1 MTQSLLQ
8 SGQVQDSAACLTRPR
23 HIPVRLENRIG
34 HLAMAR
40 LYSMIDQG
48 ASGVAN
54 IIALAILGRVLPV
67 EQFGA
72 IGMMIG
78 LHYFVAGFHRSAIV
92 LPYLTV
98 HHAEPASAAIHVEN
112 SAWWWISTAGALA
125 VSALLAA
132 AGLMVSL
139 IAPVFPTLHWLVTP
153 LFLSAVVTPSMLAAE
168 FTRRWLFKID
178 RADLV
183 AVFALVYFCVLIGSA
198 LVATR
203 LNSDA
208 GAGALTW
215 AAASIGV
222 TTLALC
228 VLRPVRVLRP
238 VIGRIVHVHRAE
250 AGWLASAN
258 LPYSVYGSATI
269 VILIGMLVGPVAAG
283 IFTAVRTLT
292 NPAMS
297 IVSAIDSTDKPRA
310 TRALAEAGMAGLQR
324 AITRTRALIGL
335 TTGAYLGAVALWA
348 DQLAT
353 LVYDEH
359 YTNVTVE
366 VRLLAL
372 AFFLAGLNQPSETRL
387 IVLKAGRTMLIVRSI
402 TAVLAIAS
410 LTIAA
415 SWGVTGMAV
424 AITGI
429 QIFNLL
435 LLWLAERRVASKGI
449 AK

>member
-8 SGQVQDSAACLTRPR
+8 SGQVHNPAACLERPP
-23 HIPVRLENRIG
+23 HPLARLENRIG
-34 HLAMAR
+34 PLAMAR
-40 LYSMIDQG
+40 LYSMVDQG
-48 ASGVAN
+48 ASGMAN
-54 IIALAILGRVLPV
+54 MIALAILGRALPV
-67 EQFGA
+67 EQFGV

-98 HHAEPASAAIHVEN
+98 HHAEPASAAMQAEN
-112 SAWWWISTAGALA
+112 SAWWWIATAGAMV
-125 VSALLAA
+125 VSALLAIT
-132 AGLMVSL
+132 GLLVFLM
-139 IAPVFPTLHWLVTP
+139 APVVPALRWLVAP
-153 LFLSAVVTPSMLAAE
+153 LFLAAIVTPGMLAAE

-183 AVFALVYFCVLIGSA
+183 AAFALVYFCVLTGSA
-198 LVATR
+198 IVATR
-203 LNSDA
+203 FSSDA
-208 GAGALTW
+208 SAGAFTW
-215 AAASIGV
+215 AAASLSV
-222 TTLALC
+222 TILGLC
-228 VLRPVRVLRP
+228 VLRPARLLRP
-238 VIGRIVHVHRAE
+238 VMGRIIDDHRSE

-258 LPYSVYGSATI
+258 LPYSVYSSATI
-269 VILIGMLVGPVAAG
+269 VILIGMLIGPAAAG
-283 IFTAVRTLT
+283 IFTAARTLT

-310 TRALAEAGMAGLQR
+310 TRALAESGMAGLQH
-324 AITRTRALIGL
+324 AITRTRALIAL

-348 DQLAT
+348 DPLAT
-353 LVYDEH
+353 LVYDQH

-387 IVLKAGRTMLIVRSI
+387 IVLKAGRAMLIVRSI
-402 TAVLAIAS
+402 TAFSAIAG
-410 LTIAA
+410 LAIAA
-415 SWGVTGMAV
+415 SWGVAGMAI

-429 QIFNLL
+429 QMLNLL
-435 LLWLAERRVASKGI
+435 LLWLAERCVVFKRI

>member
-8 SGQVQDSAACLTRPR
+8 SGQVNNPAACLGRPP
-23 HIPVRLENRIG
+23 HSLARLEKRIG

-40 LYSMIDQG
+40 LYSMVDQG
-48 ASGVAN
+48 ASGLAN
-54 IIALAILGRVLPV
+54 VIALAILGRALPV

-98 HHAEPASAAIHVEN
+98 HHAEPTSAAMRAEN
-112 SAWWWISTAGALA
+112 SAWWWIATAGALT
-125 VSALLAA
+125 VSALLAV
-132 AGLMVSL
+132 AGVLVFLM
-139 IAPVFPTLHWLVTP
+139 APVFPALRWLVTP
-153 LFLSAVVTPSMLAAE
+153 LFLSAIVTPGMLAAE

-183 AVFALVYFCVLIGSA
+183 AALALAYFCVLTGSA
-198 LVATR
+198 IVATR
-203 LNSDA
+203 FSSDA
-208 GAGALTW
+208 SAGALTW
-215 AAASIGV
+215 AAASLSV
-222 TTLALC
+222 TVLALC
-228 VLRPVRVLRP
+228 VLRPVRVLRA
-238 VIGRIVHVHRAE
+238 VMGRIIHDHRSE

-258 LPYSVYGSATI
+258 LPYSVYSSATI
-269 VILIGMLVGPVAAG
+269 VILIGMLVGPVSAG
-283 IFTAVRTLT
+283 IFTAARTLI

-310 TRALAEAGMAGLQR
+310 TRALSESGMPGLQR
-324 AITRTRALIGL
+324 AVTRTRALIAL

-353 LVYDEH
+353 LVYDEN

-387 IVLKAGRTMLIVRSI
+387 IVLKAGRAMLIVRSI
-402 TAVLAIAS
+402 TALFAIVSLAVAS
-410 LTIAA
+410 
-415 SWGVTGMAV
+415 SWGVAGMAIAV
-424 AITGI
+424 AGI
-429 QIFNLL
+429 QMLNLL
-435 LLWLAERRVASKGI
+435 LLWLAERRVVFQGISK
-449 AK
+449 

>member
-8 SGQVQDSAACLTRPR
+8 SGQVNSPAECLARPP
-23 HIPVRLENRIG
+23 HALARLENRIG
-34 HLAMAR
+34 QLAMAR
-40 LYSMIDQG
+40 LYSMVDQG

-54 IIALAILGRVLPV
+54 VIALAILGRALPV

-98 HHAEPASAAIHVEN
+98 HHAEPASAAMHVED
-112 SAWWWISTAGALA
+112 SAWWWIATGGALA
-125 VSALLAA
+125 VSALLSII
-132 AGLMVSL
+132 GLLVFMAVPLFPSL
-139 IAPVFPTLHWLVTP
+139 RWLVTP
-153 LFLSAVVTPSMLAAE
+153 LFLAAIVTPGMLAAE

-183 AVFALVYFCVLIGSA
+183 AAFALVYFCVLTGSA
-198 LVATR
+198 IAATR
-203 LNSDA
+203 FISDA
-208 GAGALTW
+208 SAGAFTW
-215 AAASIGV
+215 AAASLSV
-222 TTLALC
+222 TVLALG
-228 VLRPVRVLRP
+228 VLRPVRVLRT
-238 VIGRIVHVHRAE
+238 VMGRIIRDHRSE

-258 LPYSVYGSATI
+258 LPYSVYSSATI

-283 IFTAVRTLT
+283 IFTAARTLT

-310 TRALAEAGMAGLQR
+310 TRALAESGMAGLHR
-324 AITRTRALIGL
+324 AVTRTRALIAL

-353 LVYDEH
+353 LVYDEN

-387 IVLKAGRTMLIVRSI
+387 IILKAGRAMLIVRSI
-402 TAVLAIAS
+402 TAVSALAS
-410 LTIAA
+410 LAIAA
-415 SWGVTGMAV
+415 SWGVAGMAI

-429 QIFNLL
+429 QMLNLL
-435 LLWLAERRVASKGI
+435 LLWLAERRVVFQGISK
-449 AK
+449 

>member
-8 SGQVQDSAACLTRPR
+8 SGQVHNPAARLAHPSHRLA
-23 HIPVRLENRIG
+23 RLEKRIG

-40 LYSMIDQG
+40 LYSVVDQG

-54 IIALAILGRVLPV
+54 IIALAILGRALSV

-98 HHAEPASAAIHVEN
+98 HHAEPASAAMHVEN

-125 VSALLAA
+125 VSALLAV

-139 IAPVFPTLHWLVTP
+139 IAAVFPALHWLVTP
-153 LFLSAVVTPSMLAAE
+153 LFLAAIVTPGMLAAE

-183 AVFALVYFCVLIGSA
+183 AAFALVYFCVLTSSA
-198 LVATR
+198 MVATR
-203 LNSDA
+203 LSSNA

-215 AAASIGV
+215 AAASIAV
-222 TTLALC
+222 TILALC
-228 VLRPVRVLRP
+228 VLRPVRVLRR
-238 VIGRIVHVHRAE
+238 VMGRIVHDHRSE

-258 LPYSVYGSATI
+258 LPYSIYGSATI
-269 VILIGMLVGPVAAG
+269 VILIGMLIGPVAAG
-283 IFTAVRTLT
+283 IFTAARTLT

-310 TRALAEAGMAGLQR
+310 TRALAESGMAGLQR
-324 AITRTRALIGL
+324 AITRTRALIAL

-353 LVYDEH
+353 LVYNEH

-387 IVLKAGRTMLIVRSI
+387 IVLKAGRAMLIVRLI
-402 TAVLAIAS
+402 TAVLAIAG
-410 LTIAA
+410 LAIAA
-415 SWGVTGMAV
+415 SFGVAGMAI

-429 QIFNLL
+429 QLFNLL
-435 LLWLAERRVASKGI
+435 LLWLAERRVVSKGI
-449 AK
+449 AQ